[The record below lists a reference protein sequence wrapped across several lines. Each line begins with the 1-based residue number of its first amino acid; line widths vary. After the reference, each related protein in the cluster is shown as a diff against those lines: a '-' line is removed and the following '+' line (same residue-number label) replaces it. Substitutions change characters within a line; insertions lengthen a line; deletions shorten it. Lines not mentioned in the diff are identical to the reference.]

1 MPIQSAIALVGLAK
15 QSAKGSAAASP
26 TFGVGV
32 TDGTVVTVEVAQEME
47 ERTSAT
53 RISEAVNRTGVMPGI
68 DYSTRAFLKT
78 TGLALYAALGNKSV
92 SGAGPYTHIFTSGAD
107 DLPYLTA
114 FGQMGSSIYS
124 VQDTKVD
131 SLGLSFEAGAPVTMA
146 VSGMGTTL
154 GFPGTFTP
162 TVDESLGASY
172 FTAVAG
178 TFKLDTDSATAVTA
192 NIKSGEISISNALE
206 SIMLSGSISPS
217 DIFPGRQEI
226 TCSFDVVP
234 DDLAD
239 WRTLVTG
246 TSSGTTASAA
256 PLYGSFEIAFTSGT
270 ASLTLAATRVAFT
283 TDFPSANAGGG
294 PVTLSLAGI
303 VLKPSSGAAL
313 TATLVNGQTT
323 Y

>member
-15 QSAKGSAAASP
+15 QAAKSSPATDP
-26 TFGVGV
+26 TFAVGV
-32 TDGTVVTVEVAQEME
+32 TDGTVITAEVAQEIE

-78 TGLALYAALGNKSV
+78 TGLALFGALGNKSV

-114 FGQMGSSIYS
+114 FGQMGASIYS
-124 VQDTKVD
+124 VEDTKID

-154 GFPGTFTP
+154 GFPASFTP

-172 FTAVAG
+172 FTAVTG

-192 NIKSGEISISNALE
+192 NIRSGEVSISNALE

-217 DIFPGRQEI
+217 DVFPGRQEI
-226 TCSFDVVP
+226 SCSFEVVP
-234 DDLAD
+234 DNLND
-239 WRTLVTG
+239 WRTIVTG
-246 TSSGTTASAA
+246 TSNGTTASAA

-294 PVTLSLAGI
+294 PVALTLAGV

-313 TATLVNGQTT
+313 TATLVNGQTS